1 MNIKNINQGVV
12 DRLDLAWKNRN
23 KSKVKTKTEFE
34 KLVDVSHNTA
44 MRWFRVGNISDKY
57 LKTVAKVLDVD
68 HIWLLTGHH
77 PTGVREHTPEY
88 LTERD
93 TMIAVYDVQLSAGN
107 GMTAPDFIETKK
119 KLPFDS
125 QWLNKHN
132 LKPDNLMVL
141 YVAGDSMLPTM
152 EDGDSVLIDKSKTK
166 IIDRKIYGI
175 VLGGDCKIK
184 RLSQRFDGSIEV
196 LSDNP
201 MHKTEV
207 IPATELEYL
216 HIIGQAV
223 YRSGML

>member
-1 MNIKNINQGVV
+1 MVANDYKQELAARLKNELKKSPFSKKDIERKIGVSYTSVQNWFKNGGIDDDNLRKLADLFEV
-12 DRLDLAWKNRN
+12 DY
-23 KSKVKTKTEFE
+23 F
-34 KLVDVSHNTA
+34 
-44 MRWFRVGNISDKY
+44 
-57 LKTVAKVLDVD
+57 
-68 HIWLLTGHH
+68 WLLTGK
-77 PTGVREHTPEY
+77 TSTQVREHTPEY

-175 VLGGDCKIK
+175 VIGGDCKIK

-196 LSDNP
+196 ISDNP

-207 IPATELEYL
+207 IPASELEYL